1 MLPSVAMR
9 HSFADDDKLAQ
20 MMQDSRADD
29 TRMVSSVADARKIIQ
44 GFLGRTSA
52 GAWQSLEREEVGERL
67 IELVENPRLFQQG
80 ALNLC
85 GPATFLC
92 MWAGRDPVAFAR
104 FATSLFEDGATRI
117 GALEITPSS
126 TLLKQEYGVM
136 LERMAGAPSPQAD
149 WMTMGAIRNNNDVL
163 FVWNG
168 DPNQGLPGL
177 TMPEELTT
185 WLQATGLYAKVSNEA
200 NWASRAGSPH
210 ASELLQ
216 YGGQDVALLLNT
228 NAFVGGKA
236 RAMRNRN
243 APEGAPEP
251 SPTINPMMVPDDR
264 FVLNQ
269 FPNHYVM
276 LLNSPTTSYD
286 PADSARGAIWLSVWT
301 WAQSLS
307 YEVPLRSFVDNYYGA
322 VIAVLP

>member
-1 MLPSVAMR
+1 MR
-9 HSFADDDKLAQ
+9 RSFADDDKLAQ
-20 MMQDSRADD
+20 LMQDSRAAD
-29 TRMVSSVADARKIIQ
+29 TRMVSSVADARKIIL

-52 GAWQSLEREEVGERL
+52 GAWRSLDREEVGERL
-67 IELVENPRLFQQG
+67 MELVQNPRLFQQG

-92 MWAGRDPVAFAR
+92 MWAGRDPVGFAR
-104 FATSLFEDGATRI
+104 FATALFEDGATRI
-117 GALEITPSS
+117 GALEIAPSS
-126 TLLKQEYGVM
+126 ELLQQDYAIM

-149 WMTMGAIRNNNDVL
+149 WMTMGAIRNNDDVL

-168 DPNQGLPGL
+168 DPKQGLPGL
-177 TMPEELTT
+177 TRPEEVAT
-185 WLQATGLYAKVSNEA
+185 WLQATGIYGKVSNEA
-200 NWASRAGSPH
+200 NWASRAGAPH
-210 ASELLQ
+210 ASDLLS
-216 YGGQDVALLLNT
+216 YSGQDVALLLNT

-243 APEGAPEP
+243 APEDAPEP
-251 SPTINPMMVPDDR
+251 SATINPVLPDDR
-264 FVLNQ
+264 FLLNQ

-276 LLNSPTTSYD
+276 LLSSPTTHYD
-286 PADSARGAIWLSVWT
+286 PADADRGAAWLSIWT

-307 YEVPLRSFVDNYYGA
+307 YEVPLRAFVDNYYGA

>member
-1 MLPSVAMR
+1 MR

-20 MMQDSRADD
+20 LMQDSRAAD
-29 TRMVSSVADARKIIQ
+29 TRMVSSVTEARKIIQ
-44 GFLGRTSA
+44 GFQGRTST
-52 GAWQSLEREEVGERL
+52 GAWPSLDRKEVGERL

-92 MWAGRDPVAFAR
+92 MWTGRDPVGFAR
-104 FATSLFEDGATRI
+104 FATALFEEGASRI

-126 TLLKQEYGVM
+126 DLLQQDYAIM

-149 WMTMGAIRNNNDVL
+149 WMTMGAIRNNDDVL

-168 DPNQGLPGL
+168 DPKQGLPGL
-177 TMPEELTT
+177 TRPEEVAT
-185 WLQATGLYAKVSNEA
+185 WLQATGIYRKVSNEA
-200 NWASRAGSPH
+200 NWASLAGAPH
-210 ASELLQ
+210 ASDLLQ

-228 NAFVGGKA
+228 NAFIGGRA
-236 RAMRNRN
+236 RDLRNRN
-243 APEGAPEP
+243 APEDAPEP
-251 SPTINPMMVPDDR
+251 FPTINPVSLPDDR
-264 FVLNQ
+264 FILNQ

-286 PADSARGAIWLSVWT
+286 PADSARGSAWLSIWT